1 MPNKPKSLKQ
11 KLRQLAGI
19 AYERELAI
27 ATEAL
32 QLEFLRW
39 RRNEIDVFELN
50 DHIHEFHK
58 GISRE
63 LYNRYS
69 GNELINSI
77 CVSSA
82 LHRGVLSRDEVGEE
96 VFLAVEGKYFADSSN
111 D

>member
-32 QLEFLRW
+32 HIEFLRW
-39 RRNEIDVFELN
+39 KSNEIDVFELK
-50 DHIHEFHK
+50 DRIHEYHS

-69 GNELINSI
+69 GNDLVDTI

-82 LHRGVLSRDEVGEE
+82 LHRGVLSRDEVGED
-96 VFLAVEGKYFADSSN
+96 VFLAVEGKFFADSSK